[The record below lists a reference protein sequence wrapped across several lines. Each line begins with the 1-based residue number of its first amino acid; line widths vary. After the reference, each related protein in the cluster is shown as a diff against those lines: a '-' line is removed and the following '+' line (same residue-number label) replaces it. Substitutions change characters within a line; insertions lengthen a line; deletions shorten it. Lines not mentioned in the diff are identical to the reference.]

1 MTFDEKSLNVF
12 VYENGQSYINKNT
25 SLRVGL
31 CIKTNWFV
39 TFELIQKLE
48 RNRNSFVI
56 KIHFAFFNKFY
67 GIFSLSTIVL
77 LFRNQIFSV
86 RLCFRYVL
94 FNEITTP
101 EVQLFTS
108 FSVTSSSRAKRI
120 VKRSNCFYVVSYRAV
135 Y

>member
-1 MTFDEKSLNVF
+1 M
-12 VYENGQSYINKNT
+12 
-25 SLRVGL
+25 
-31 CIKTNWFV
+31 CIKTNLFV

-48 RNRNSFVI
+48 RKGNNFVI

-77 LFRNQIFSV
+77 LSRNQLFSV

-94 FNEITTP
+94 FNEITIF

-108 FSVTSSSRAKRI
+108 FSVTSSRRAKRI
-120 VKRSNCFYVVSYRAV
+120 VKRNNCFYVVSYRAV